1 MGEGG
6 VRGGRG
12 LGEGG
17 GGGREEGWLGGVHYR
32 GLIHPKQSDQGC
44 RKYR

>member
-6 VRGGRG
+6 GWGRKVV
-12 LGEGG
+12 
-17 GGGREEGWLGGVHYR
+17 GGGRRGDEEEQSLVHYR

-44 RKYR
+44 SKYR